1 LPYNKAIFY
10 HFTSPYST
18 LKTTFFSY
26 SLVFLFVF
34 AAFSSCVAQQISDI
48 QTVVPIKIPDT
59 VYFAGERIP
68 LEDEEVKERLDR
80 ELLSIIYGHA
90 STMLLLK
97 RSGRWRKP
105 LEDSLTKYGIHKD
118 FFYLAIAE
126 SGLDPMIKSYRDA
139 LGTWQFLEG
148 TGKQFGLVIN
158 NNIDERQDPLKSCVA
173 ATKYFQQA
181 YKNIGSWA
189 AVAASYN
196 RGMAGLEKAM
206 DNQGT
211 RNYYDLFLNT
221 ETSRYVLRIA
231 ALKMVLENPKKYGYC
246 IEEYEYYDTFEFD
259 EILITENIESVPE
272 WAKKQGMTY
281 KEFRLYNPAVAINDN
296 EYNFVVPKGGYIFR
310 VKKKKKE

>member
-1 LPYNKAIFY
+1 M
-10 HFTSPYST
+10 
-18 LKTTFFSY
+18 KTT
-26 SLVFLFVF
+26 SLSVLFVFLFLF
-34 AAFSSCVAQQISDI
+34 TTSCVAQQISDI

-59 VYFAGERIP
+59 VTFADERIP

-80 ELLSIIYGHA
+80 ELISIVYGHA
-90 STMLLLK
+90 STLLLLK

-126 SGLDPMIKSYRDA
+126 SALDPLIKSNRDA

-148 TGKQFGLVIN
+148 TAKQFGLIIN
-158 NNIDERQDPLKSCVA
+158 GNIDERQDPLKSCVA
-173 ATKYFQQA
+173 ATKYFNQA
-181 YKNIGSWA
+181 YKKFGSWA

-211 RNYYDLFLNT
+211 RNYYDLFLNS

-231 ALKMVLENPKKYGYC
+231 ALKMVLDNPKKYGYC
-246 IEEYEYYDTFEFD
+246 IEEYDYYDTFEF
-259 EILITENIESVPE
+259 EEVIVTENIESVPE
-272 WAKKQGMTY
+272 WAKKHEMTY
-281 KEFRLYNPAVAINDN
+281 KEFRLYNPAVVINDN
-296 EYNFVVPKGGYIFR
+296 EYNFVVPKGGYTFR
-310 VKKKKKE
+310 IKKKK

>member
-1 LPYNKAIFY
+1 M
-10 HFTSPYST
+10 
-18 LKTTFFSY
+18 KTTYLS
-26 SLVFLFVF
+26 FLFVLLSLF
-34 AAFSSCVAQQISDI
+34 GISSSCVAQKISDI

-80 ELLSIIYGHA
+80 ELISIIYGHA

-105 LEDSLTKYGIHKD
+105 LEDSLVKYGIHKD

-126 SGLDPMIKSYRDA
+126 SSLDPMIKSNRDA

-148 TGKQFGLVIN
+148 TAKQFGLIIN
-158 NNIDERQDPLKSCVA
+158 DNIDERQDPLKSVVA

-181 YKNIGSWA
+181 YKKFGSWA

-211 RNYYDLFLNT
+211 RNYYDLFLNS

-259 EILITENIESVPE
+259 EITITQNIDSVPE

-310 VKKKKKE
+310 VKKKK

>member
-1 LPYNKAIFY
+1 LSQTKLFFY
-10 HFTSPYST
+10 SFYLST
-18 LKTTFFSY
+18 LKTTYFSF
-26 SLVFLFVF
+26 SFVLLFLVTT
-34 AAFSSCVAQQISDI
+34 FSSCVAQQISDI
-48 QTVVPIKIPDT
+48 QTVVAIKIPDT

-80 ELLSIIYGHA
+80 ELISIIYGHA

-105 LEDSLTKYGIHKD
+105 LEDSLTKYGVHKD

-126 SGLDPMIKSYRDA
+126 SALDPLIKSNKDA

-148 TGKQFGLVIN
+148 TAKQFGLIVN
-158 NNIDERQDPLKSCVA
+158 GNIDERQDPLKSCVA
-173 ATKYFQQA
+173 ATQYFHQA
-181 YKNIGSWA
+181 YKKFGSWA

-206 DNQGT
+206 DGQGT
-211 RNYYDLFLNT
+211 RNYYDLFLNA

-231 ALKMVLENPKKYGYC
+231 ALKMVLDNPKKYGYC

-259 EILITENIESVPE
+259 EIAITENIESIPE

-281 KEFRLYNPAVAINDN
+281 KEFRLYNPAVSINDN
-296 EYNFVVPKGGYIFR
+296 KYNFVVPKGGYIFR
-310 VKKKKKE
+310 VKKKK

>member
-1 LPYNKAIFY
+1 M
-10 HFTSPYST
+10 
-18 LKTTFFSY
+18 KTTYFSF
-26 SLVFLFVF
+26 SLVLLFLITT
-34 AAFSSCVAQQISDI
+34 FSSCVAQQISDI
-48 QTVVPIKIPDT
+48 QTVMPIKIPDT

-68 LEDEEVKERLDR
+68 LEDEDVKERLDR
-80 ELLSIIYGHA
+80 ELISIIYGHA

-105 LEDSLTKYGIHKD
+105 LEDSLTKYGVHKD

-126 SGLDPMIKSYRDA
+126 SALDPLIKSNRDA

-148 TGKQFGLVIN
+148 TGKQFGLIIN
-158 NNIDERQDPLKSCVA
+158 DNIDERQDPLKSCVA
-173 ATKYFQQA
+173 ATKYFHQA
-181 YKNIGSWA
+181 YKKFESWA
-189 AVAASYN
+189 SVAASYN

-211 RNYYDLFLNT
+211 RNYYDLFLNS

-246 IEEYEYYDTFEFD
+246 IEEYEYYNTFEFD
-259 EILITENIESVPE
+259 EITITENIESVPK

-281 KEFRLYNPAVAINDN
+281 KEFRLYNPAIAINDN
-296 EYNFVVPKGGYIFR
+296 KYNFIVPKGGYVFR
-310 VKKKKKE
+310 VKKKK

>member
-1 LPYNKAIFY
+1 M
-10 HFTSPYST
+10 
-18 LKTTFFSY
+18 KTTYFTFA
-26 SLVFLFVF
+26 FLFILLF
-34 AAFSSCVAQQISDI
+34 TTFSCVAQKVSDI
-48 QTVVPIKIPDT
+48 QTVVPVQIPDT
-59 VYFAGERIP
+59 VMFAGERVP
-68 LEDEEVKERLDR
+68 LEDENIKERLDR
-80 ELLSIIYGHA
+80 ELISIVYGHA
-90 STMLLLK
+90 YTMLLLK

-105 LEDSLTKYGIHKD
+105 LEDSLMKYGIHKD

-126 SGLDPMIKSYRDA
+126 SSLDPMIKSNRDA
-139 LGTWQFLEG
+139 LGTWQFLEE

-181 YKNIGSWA
+181 YKKFGSWA

-211 RNYYDLFLNT
+211 RNYYDLFLNA
-221 ETSRYVLRIA
+221 ETSRYVLRIT

-259 EILITENIESVPE
+259 EVKITENIESVPK
-272 WAKKQGMTY
+272 WAREHGMTY
-281 KEFRLYNPAVAINDN
+281 KEFRLYNPAISINDN
-296 EYNFVVPKGGYIFR
+296 EYNFVAPKGGYIFR
-310 VKKKKKE
+310 VRKKK

>member
-1 LPYNKAIFY
+1 MPYKAIFLS
-10 HFTSPYST
+10 HFTSHYST
-18 LKTTFFSY
+18 LKTTYLSY
-26 SLVFLFVF
+26 SLAFLFVF
-34 AAFSSCVAQQISDI
+34 TTFSSCVAQQISDI

-126 SGLDPMIKSYRDA
+126 SALDPMIKSNRDA

-148 TGKQFGLVIN
+148 TAKQFGLVIN
-158 NNIDERQDPLKSCVA
+158 GNIDERQDPLKSCVA

-181 YKNIGSWA
+181 YTKFGSWA
-189 AVAASYN
+189 SVAASYN
-196 RGMAGLEKAM
+196 RGMAGLDKAM

-211 RNYYDLFLNT
+211 RNYYDLFLNS

-246 IEEYEYYDTFEFD
+246 VEEYDYYDTFEFD
-259 EILITENIESVPE
+259 EVLVTEDIESVPE

-281 KEFRLYNPAVAINDN
+281 KEFRFYNPAIAINDN
-296 EYNFVVPKGGYIFR
+296 EYNFVVPKGGYVLR
-310 VKKKKKE
+310 VKKKKK